1 MSPNHRRLKRLYYNY
16 NLDDPTIY
24 RHPNLRWLKSFEYDF
39 YFFRPNYV
47 REVAD
52 FFEDAVLPGR
62 LTRSGSGGSSS
73 GGGAGQ
79 AITSSSSQEAI
90 EGGGGTRPEPRD
102 ENKPVGL
109 PLTKAVRAPL
119 TIKPKRST
127 SAGAVQRSSSQSAV
141 QRLCR
146 QQQQSGLDKTK
157 AVRTSSSSTT
167 LSRSP
172 ITSTAL
178 SSAKARLKRAQ
189 STTDLVRENLV
200 TPNSITTYEAA
211 VTKDRYGR
219 TDCVRELVKHFE
231 ADWVKI

>member
-1 MSPNHRRLKRLYYNY
+1 MSPNSRRLKRLYYNY
-16 NLDDPTIY
+16 NLDDPVIY

-52 FFEDAVLPGR
+52 FFEDTVLPGR
-62 LTRSGSGGSSS
+62 TAALCSSTSSTNVQPITSGSVSPAALED
-73 GGGAGQ
+73 GAKG
-79 AITSSSSQEAI
+79 
-90 EGGGGTRPEPRD
+90 EPRD
-102 ENKPVGL
+102 EEKPVGL

-119 TIKPKRST
+119 TLKPKRST
-127 SAGAVQRSSSQSAV
+127 SAGAVQRSNSQSAV

-146 QQQQSGLDKTK
+146 QNVVDKTK
-157 AVRTSSSSTT
+157 AVKTASSSTT
-167 LSRSP
+167 TSRSP

-189 STTDLVRENLV
+189 STTDIVRENLV

-211 VTKDRYGR
+211 VTKDRFGR

>member
-1 MSPNHRRLKRLYYNY
+1 MTPHSRRLKRLFYNY

-24 RHPNLRWLKSFEYDF
+24 RHPNLRWLKSFEYDY

-52 FFEDAVLPGR
+52 FFEDSVLPGR
-62 LTRSGSGGSSS
+62 TQRTITGSKSGDV
-73 GGGAGQ
+73 Q
-79 AITSSSSQEAI
+79 AITAGSSQEALVDANS
-90 EGGGGTRPEPRD
+90 EPRD
-102 ENKPVGL
+102 EDKPVGL

-119 TIKPKRST
+119 TLKPKRSI
-127 SAGAVQRSSSQSAV
+127 SAGAVQRSNSQSAV

-146 QQQQSGLDKTK
+146 QQPEKTK
-157 AVRTSSSSTT
+157 AVKSSASSTLT
-167 LSRSP
+167 SRSP

-231 ADWVKI
+231 ADWLKI

>member
-1 MSPNHRRLKRLYYNY
+1 MSPNHRRLKRLYFNY

-62 LTRSGSGGSSS
+62 LTRTGGNS
-73 GGGAGQ
+73 
-79 AITSSSSQEAI
+79 AITSSSTQEAI
-90 EGGGGTRPEPRD
+90 EDGKLEPRD
-102 ENKPVGL
+102 EDKPVGL

-146 QQQQSGLDKTK
+146 QNGGALDKTK
-157 AVRTSSSSTT
+157 AVKTSSSSTT

-211 VTKDRYGR
+211 VTKDRFGR

-231 ADWVKI
+231 ADWLKI

>member
-1 MSPNHRRLKRLYYNY
+1 M
-16 NLDDPTIY
+16 
-24 RHPNLRWLKSFEYDF
+24 
-39 YFFRPNYV
+39 
-47 REVAD
+47 AD
-52 FFEDAVLPGR
+52 YFEDAVLPGR
-62 LTRSGSGGSSS
+62 IQKPST
-73 GGGAGQ
+73 Q
-79 AITSSSSQEAI
+79 AITSTSSTQQESI
-90 EGGGGTRPEPRD
+90 EDSKVEPRD

-127 SAGAVQRSSSQSAV
+127 SAGAVQRSNSQTAV

-146 QQQQSGLDKTK
+146 QNLDKTK
-157 AVRTSSSSTT
+157 AVKTSSSSTS

-189 STTDLVRENLV
+189 STTDLVRENIV

-211 VTKDRYGR
+211 VTKDRFGR

-231 ADWVKI
+231 ADWLKI